1 MVMTLYMTNYRD
13 NTIFCTI
20 LPFSIEGL
28 LLLPRGCV
36 NMIYDWP
43 V

>member
-1 MVMTLYMTNYRD
+1 MYDNYRD
-13 NTIFCTI
+13 NTIFCII

-28 LLLPRGCV
+28 LLLPREAICA